1 MYIKKSTVLQI
12 VYRNSLESIKVK
24 NYSDVTTFFDEFEK
38 AVNEL
43 KAAGAKVTEQEKLNY
58 MLKAL
63 PRSYSHIGDLI
74 DVLPERNR
82 TVEYLKGK
90 IKLKALEK
98 KNESEGNEEV
108 ANNNSN
114 AFTAVN
120 STTISKKQNSCYKCG
135 KVGHFQKNIVIKQI

>member
-1 MYIKKSTVLQI
+1 
-12 VYRNSLESIKVK
+12 
-24 NYSDVTTFFDEFEK
+24 
-38 AVNEL
+38 
-43 KAAGAKVTEQEKLNY
+43 

-74 DVLPERNR
+74 DVLPERDR

-114 AFTAVN
+114 AFTAIN

-135 KVGHFQKNIVIKQI
+135 KVGHFQKDCIIKQIRAVIGEIISVVSIKAIVANTKTIEDNIEAKEVIEDEEVMKPVIKATHVMEVVL